1 MSLLRFRSPP
11 SRNAD
16 ADQNSLQ
23 SDRPPTYA
31 SSVTAAPT
39 YIGRGGDDR
48 VRAWSASVPPSA
60 SILSSPD
67 TLLDETESSLAD
79 TVSVAGASSTA
90 TTGPRY
96 SKRPSHTLVLD
107 LYM

>member
-1 MSLLRFRSPP
+1 MSLLRFRSLPN
-11 SRNAD
+11 RDAD

-31 SSVTAAPT
+31 SSVTAAPSYT
-39 YIGRGGDDR
+39 GRGADDR

-67 TLLDETESSLAD
+67 TLLDETESCLAD
-79 TVSVAGASSTA
+79 TVSVAGASSA
-90 TTGPRY
+90 AMMGPRY
-96 SKRPSHTLVLD
+96 SKRPSHKLVLD